1 MAKLSLPT
9 RRDRYRSQETSRTP
23 GYDGDNFR
31 SYRAGSFS
39 SYSIGQPPAEIQE
52 IYGLLKAIT
61 DSPQGRPQ
69 DKAMTA
75 LKEALNAEEEAERR
89 KQRIAAASFSSRPEV
104 NQALLKEDPVW
115 LHDAAKLIKTE
126 RDTPGKEPRL
136 HKKISLSFK
145 KMG

>member
-1 MAKLSLPT
+1 
-9 RRDRYRSQETSRTP
+9 
-23 GYDGDNFR
+23 
-31 SYRAGSFS
+31 
-39 SYSIGQPPAEIQE
+39 
-52 IYGLLKAIT
+52 
-61 DSPQGRPQ
+61 
-69 DKAMTA
+69 MTA